1 MTVSAVDISKNLS
14 GLDFPANKQNL
25 IDYTRNQNASEEVI
39 NTLQQMPDQDYGSMA
54 DVEKGF
60 GEIK

>member
-1 MTVSAVDISKNLS
+1 MTVSAVDISKNMS

-25 IDYTRNQNASEEVI
+25 IDYARNQKAREEVI

>member
-1 MTVSAVDISKNLS
+1 MPTLKLTPLNPIKTLTIVSIWKSGILLEAVPHQPEICCN
-14 GLDFPANKQNL
+14 
-25 IDYTRNQNASEEVI
+25 I
-39 NTLQQMPDQDYGSMA
+39 LQQMPDQDYGSMA